1 MLDSFWFYPDFVW
14 NHLPLKMKKFHTKYL
29 ASWRY
34 VFISWSMVSLFTN
47 ILVRSTSQ
55 TKKIKFSWTFETQL
69 RQRFLTLCGR
79 HPVFFFLQNHRLL
92 LFQLLSYGHIYKTK
106 QIFFKFFCRF
116 LSTILIFVYI
126 SSFDDRLSLGFGLSS
141 SVQSESERIKTD
153 LSQHSLPSQSIRPC
167 SHRHFNTSLLSP
179 FAGH

>member
-69 RQRFLTLCGR
+69 RQRFLTLCVIQIAAILKMMGVKSCVLKKIYNLKLCWKIYFLCV
-79 HPVFFFLQNHRLL
+79 VFVCNYFPIIDYREEEL
-92 LFQLLSYGHIYKTK
+92 
-106 QIFFKFFCRF
+106 
-116 LSTILIFVYI
+116 
-126 SSFDDRLSLGFGLSS
+126 
-141 SVQSESERIKTD
+141 
-153 LSQHSLPSQSIRPC
+153 
-167 SHRHFNTSLLSP
+167 
-179 FAGH
+179 